1 MKYYTFLFLLIL
13 LISCSEKKTTT
24 INTSEEKETINLVL
38 DNWHKDASEA
48 SFDTYF
54 NAMSSTSVFIGTD
67 AYENWNL
74 KAFKSFSKPHF
85 DKGKAWSFTAVDRNI
100 YIDSDAKIAWFDE
113 LLDTWMGVCRGSG
126 VLKKIDNSWK
136 IEHYVLSLTI
146 PNSNIE
152 DVINLN
158 SAQDSIFLKKYKK

>member
-38 DNWHKDASEA
+38 DNWHKAASEA